1 MMRGAFRRRR
11 PINRSSERQWFSSG
25 TLLADI
31 EVETTPRLLR
41 AEGYLDIRTD
51 LNSPTSPDN
60 YEKAPFVFGDKI
72 ENVQVQNIN
81 MCDASSSEHL
91 SERAGS

>member
-31 EVETTPRLLR
+31 EVNTTPRLLR
-41 AEGYLDIRTD
+41 AENYLHIVTN
-51 LNSPTSPDN
+51 LYSPTFSD
-60 YEKAPFVFGDKI
+60 YDEKAPFVFGEKT
-72 ENVQVQNIN
+72 ENV
-81 MCDASSSEHL
+81 H
-91 SERAGS
+91 G

>member
-1 MMRGAFRRRR
+1 MRGAFRRRR
-11 PINRSSERQWFSSG
+11 PINRSSERQWFSPG

-31 EVETTPRLLR
+31 EVETTRRRLS
-41 AEGYLDIRTD
+41 AEGYLDIGTN
-51 LNSPTSPDN
+51 LHSPTSPDN
-60 YEKAPFVFGDKI
+60 DEKAPFVFGDKI

-81 MCDASSSEHL
+81 MCDTSSSEHL